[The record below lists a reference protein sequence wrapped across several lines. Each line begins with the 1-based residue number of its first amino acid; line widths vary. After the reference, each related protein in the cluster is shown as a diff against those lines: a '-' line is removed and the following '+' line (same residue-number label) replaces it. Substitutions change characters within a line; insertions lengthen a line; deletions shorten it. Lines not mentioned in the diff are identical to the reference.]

1 LRVSDSTTPLLERL
15 AELPTDEALGPQV
28 LEIQVGARWWRLPLA
43 AVLSVARQV
52 PLVSV
57 PDAVD
62 EVLGLANVRGT
73 LVTVLDFERIVTG
86 SVIPRDVTTEA
97 ASIVLLSRWDGRVAL
112 AVDRCGQVLPQGET
126 DEVVDVPAIVV
137 PWLATGNEEHEVGR

>member
-1 LRVSDSTTPLLERL
+1 MEPP
-15 AELPTDEALGPQV
+15 AEPSTDETLGLQV
-28 LEIQVGARWWRLPLA
+28 LEIQVGARWWRLPLGE
-43 AVLSVARQV
+43 VLSVARQV
-52 PLVSV
+52 PLVGV

-86 SVIPRDVTTEA
+86 SVIPRDVTMEA

-112 AVDRCGQVLPQGET
+112 AVDRCGQVLPH
-126 DEVVDVPAIVV
+126 DADDVVDVPAIVM